1 MPVNL
6 NVAGPVNDNARVL
19 SASSRGA
26 AVHSKHSELPHHGK
40 PSHSPQA
47 TSLPGSM
54 NIISNVMAH
63 SDVNRGIPGIIRSTT
78 TSPETRQRLVSGIIE
93 SCMHSAPAPQGPVS
107 AVLGHDATA
116 YNMGMVHLRGAPS
129 HPGGKMAKD
138 ELVHHA
144 KGHHSKKSKKE
155 MM

>member
-6 NVAGPVNDNARVL
+6 NVMGPVNDNARVL

-26 AVHSKHSELPHHGK
+26 AVHSKHSEVPHSGK

-63 SDVNRGIPGIIRSTT
+63 SDVNRGIPGIIQTTT
-78 TSPETRQRLVSGIIE
+78 TSPENRQRLVSGIIE
-93 SCMHSAPAPQGPVS
+93 SCMHGAPAPQGPVS
-107 AVLGHDATA
+107 AVMGHDATA
-116 YNMGMVHLRGAPS
+116 YNMGMVHIRGAPS
-129 HPGGKMAKD
+129 HPGGKMAPEKMVP
-138 ELVHHA
+138 EH
-144 KGHHSKKSKKE
+144 KGKKAKKE